1 MNGLVQQLY
10 AAQYQQ
16 VREQYLAACTNYMK
30 QMGQGSMENAPTVR
44 KFL

>member
-1 MNGLVQQLY
+1 MNALVQQIY

-16 VREQYLAACTNYMK
+16 VKEKYLAACTHYMK
-30 QMGQGSMENAPTVR
+30 QMGQGSIENAPTVR